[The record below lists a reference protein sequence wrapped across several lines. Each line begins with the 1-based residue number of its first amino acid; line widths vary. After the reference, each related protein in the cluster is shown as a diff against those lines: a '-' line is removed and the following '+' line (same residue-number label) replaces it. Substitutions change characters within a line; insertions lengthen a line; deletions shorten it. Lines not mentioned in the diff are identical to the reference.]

1 MEKLE
6 VNIKSIELGFRYKV
20 GDSIFIRYII
30 NGNQIEHIR
39 VSVECHNL
47 VSNTIIGETDE
58 FINGFKIV
66 KLLNKQYAYVRE
78 SDNVLLPYRFDI
90 ASQFNEEGIAI
101 VAKDGIVTRIDK
113 EFNIVDENK
122 IMVKKR
128 Q

>member
-30 NGNQIEHIR
+30 NGNQIEHVQVPDNFQNII
-39 VSVECHNL
+39 
-47 VSNTIIGETDE
+47 SNTIIGETYE

-66 KLLNKQYAYVRE
+66 KLLNAQYGYVRE
-78 SDNVLLPYRFDI
+78 TDNVLLPYRFDI

-101 VAKDGIVTRIDK
+101 VAKDGVVTRINK